1 MRDKCP
7 SKYNYYYFPHEKSFN
22 LDLMLN
28 KNLLIKEFSKL
39 LMSENGASQL
49 YKWSNTEG
57 NWNLMMPRIKHK
69 LLKRLTTFHAD
80 FMEWS
85 TVLERTAAKLG
96 CQLTAYLLQWCWSS
110 LHTRLWGTL
119 KHWLAAFISHMY
131 THTHLHTCLYT
142 QWSGNETY
150 QLTKV

>member
-39 LMSENGASQL
+39 LMSENGASRL

-57 NWNLMMPRIKHK
+57 KWNLMMPRIKHK

-96 CQLTAYLLQWCWSS
+96 CQLLPTFYSDAE
-110 LHTRLWGTL
+110 
-119 KHWLAAFISHMY
+119 AV
-131 THTHLHTCLYT
+131 YT
-142 QWSGNETY
+142 QGYGEHSSTGWLLLSVTCTHIHICTRVCTHNG
-150 QLTKV
+150 LAMKHIS